1 MAFRQHYLMLGAWRV
16 VPREDPGSSEPSP
29 DATALTPAA
38 AFPSATGQAVGSDE
52 ESWDFLKQS
61 AKGLTELRGQML
73 RNPHTR
79 SKSQKGE
86 AIIRNDRVKKSITG
100 TEFNEKES
108 DVRVCDETSCKYGG
122 VCKEAGDSLKCLCQ
136 FQCHKNYIPVCG
148 SNGDT
153 YQNECYLRQAA
164 CKHQKH
170 ISLVSEGP
178 CYPEYEGSGTEVSRK
193 FTKCGTCKYGAECDE
208 DSEDVWCIC
217 NIDCSGHNEN
227 PVCATDGNWYNNP
240 CLVREASC
248 MKQEQIDVKH
258 LGKCPEKEDKLLS
271 GKKDEGIQYRPEIKD
286 SSHPEDRTYQ
296 GHSTPCTENYNGF
309 CVHGKCELKYN
320 KVSCRCESG
329 YKGVQCD
336 EIQDFNILY
345 VVPSGQKLHY
355 VLIAAIIGAVQIAII
370 VAVVMCITS
379 DQEIE
384 QESEKPASADQTPA
398 MPRQRSAASWRRAA
412 DASTARF
419 AWDKYTDI
427 DPLRADLAVGLHK
440 TAWLAVGHDRS
451 PAAVLQAALS

>member
-1 MAFRQHYLMLGAWRV
+1 M
-16 VPREDPGSSEPSP
+16 
-29 DATALTPAA
+29 
-38 AFPSATGQAVGSDE
+38 VGSWRPARWIGPLALYYFSLVCLLAFSSLPGIRASNLQTSDC
-52 ESWDFLKQS
+52 QTG
-61 AKGLTELRGQML
+61 KG
-73 RNPHTR
+73 
-79 SKSQKGE
+79 KGT
-86 AIIRNDRVKKSITG
+86 NCS
-100 TEFNEKES
+100 EFSEKES

-122 VCKEAGDSLKCLCQ
+122 VCKEASDSLKCLCQ

-178 CYPEYEGSGTEVSRK
+178 CYPDNGSGSGEGEYDGSGTEVSRK

-271 GKKDEGIQYRPEIKD
+271 GKKDEGIQNRPEIKD

-370 VAVVMCITS
+370 VAVVMCITR
-379 DQEIE
+379 
-384 QESEKPASADQTPA
+384 KCPKNNRGR
-398 MPRQRSAASWRRAA
+398 RQKQNLGHFTS
-412 DASTARF
+412 DASSRM
-419 AWDKYTDI
+419 
-427 DPLRADLAVGLHK
+427 V
-440 TAWLAVGHDRS
+440 
-451 PAAVLQAALS
+451 